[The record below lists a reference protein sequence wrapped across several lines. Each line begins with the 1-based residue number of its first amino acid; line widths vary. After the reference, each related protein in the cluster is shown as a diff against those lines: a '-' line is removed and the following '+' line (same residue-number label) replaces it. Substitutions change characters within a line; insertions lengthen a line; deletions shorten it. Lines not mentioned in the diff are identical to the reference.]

1 MKLTYPVVVEQTPN
15 NYAAYAPEVPGCI
28 STGKTWN
35 EMLEMIQE
43 ALTLH
48 IEFLLELGEPVP
60 ESGMSI
66 SEAINFH
73 NKALAKAGGQ
83 APATDSG
90 VSPAILTRVHL
101 VEVEVSARQAIDG
114 V

>member
-1 MKLTYPVVVEQTPN
+1 MKLTYPVVIEQTSN
-15 NYAAYAPEVPGCI
+15 NYAAYVPEVPGCI
-28 STGKTWN
+28 STGKTWH
-35 EMLEMIQE
+35 EMLDMIRE

-48 IEFLLELGEPVP
+48 IEFLMELGEPVP

-73 NKALAKAGGQ
+73 YEVLAKDGGQ
-83 APATDSG
+83 APAADSG
-90 VSPAILTRVHL
+90 VSPTISTVQL
-101 VEVEVSARQAIDG
+101 VEVEVSGHQTIDG